1 MNTLSSWLSK
11 RRILSPRKTAI
22 ICDGQDI
29 DYATF
34 ADLSARLASGLTEKL
49 KVKRGDRVAFLG
61 ENCPEM
67 LLLLFACA
75 RLGAIFL
82 PINWRLASPEIIYI
96 LRNSGANHLVHDSK
110 RDNAALSACS
120 SISGLCRVSLDGIEN
135 AFPSFNDIINQEPWP
150 ENPNIVAEDPVL
162 LIYTSGTTGKPKG
175 ALLTQSALS
184 WNAIN
189 SSDMHNLSQNDLVL
203 TTIPMFHVGGLNI
216 QTLPALRVG
225 ATVILHRGFDPAS
238 VLRTIKR
245 KKVTLTVL
253 VPSQMQSLV
262 THESWPE
269 SDLKSLRMITTG
281 STIVAIPLIEIW
293 HGREVPVVQ
302 VYGTTETAPIAAY
315 LRARQALEHAGSVG
329 MTARHCELRI
339 VGANG
344 HPVPKNTPGEIQIRG
359 PNVMREYWNDPTET
373 DKAFVGKWFRTGDI
387 GKSDASGFLTIIDRQ
402 KDLII
407 SGGEN
412 IYPAELE
419 QILESHPG
427 VSEAAVIEQED
438 VFWGAV
444 PVAFVVRKDPNLT
457 PSQILKIF
465 EGQIARFKRPK
476 AIFFLDSLPR
486 NTMGKVNK
494 STLKDLTPHD

>member
-1 MNTLSSWLSK
+1 M
-11 RRILSPRKTAI
+11 
-22 ICDGQDI
+22 

-34 ADLSARLASGLTEKL
+34 ANLSARLAGGLTDKL
-49 KVKRGDRVAFLG
+49 KVKSGDRVAFLG

-82 PINWRLASPEIIYI
+82 PINWRLANPEIIYI
-96 LRNSGANHLVHDSK
+96 LRNSGANHLIHDSK
-110 RDNAALSACS
+110 RNNAAVSASS
-120 SISGLCRVSLDGIEN
+120 SISGLCCVCVDRFEN
-135 AFPSFNDIINQEPWP
+135 TVPSFFDITNQPPSP
-150 ENPNIVAEDPVL
+150 ENDSIVPEDPVL

-184 WNAIN
+184 WNAMN
-189 SSDMHNLSQNDLVL
+189 STDMHKLNQNDRVL
-203 TTIPMFHVGGLNI
+203 TAIPMFHVGGLNI

-238 VLRTIKR
+238 ILRTIKT

-262 THESWPE
+262 THASWAK

-281 STIVAIPLIEIW
+281 STIVPISLIENW
-293 HGREVPVVQ
+293 HRREVPVVQ

-315 LRARQALEHAGSVG
+315 LRARQAFKHVGSAGMS
-329 MTARHCELRI
+329 ARHCELRI

-359 PNVMREYWNDPTET
+359 PNVMREYWNDPMET
-373 DKAFVGKWFRTGDI
+373 DKAFDGKWFRTGDI
-387 GKSDASGFLTIIDRQ
+387 AKSDASGFLTIIDRQ

-419 QILESHPG
+419 QILEGHPG

-438 VFWGAV
+438 PFWGAV
-444 PVAFVVRKDPNLT
+444 PVAFVVRENLNLT
-457 PSQILKIF
+457 PSQIFEIF
-465 EGQIARFKRPK
+465 EGRIARFKRPK
-476 AIFFLDSLPR
+476 EIFFLDSLPR
-486 NTMGKVNK
+486 NTMGKIQK
-494 STLKDLTPHD
+494 SMLKDLIRHD